1 MENKGVV
8 KSNITLSELS
18 SSTSRNKNVL
28 NHLRTEILEQKY
40 FLRTVLRIGEI
51 AERLQVSATPV
62 REALLQL
69 VSEGL
74 VDFEHQKGFAI
85 KLRSARSI
93 MELYK
98 LSEAIITSHLSL
110 LSSNEISELKGLNNV
125 SLHSLEH
132 EETIQFVENIYLCL
146 FDPKRNPESYR
157 IISRIVAC
165 THIVRREIFAIKSN
179 AEELLSIYQSIN
191 ASLIGKNNKDAITG
205 FQNAYESENK
215 YIECAIISLATR
227 HLV

>member
-1 MENKGVV
+1 MENKGGV
-8 KSNITLSELS
+8 KSNFTLADLS

-40 FLRTVLRIGEI
+40 LLRTVLRIGEI
-51 AERLQVSATPV
+51 AERMQVSATPV

-69 VSEGL
+69 VGEGL

-98 LSEAIITSHLSL
+98 LSEAIISSHLSL
-110 LSSNEISELKGLNNV
+110 MSSNETSELNGLNNV
-125 SLHSLEH
+125 SLLSLEH
-132 EETIQFVENIYLCL
+132 EETIQFVENIYLCI
-146 FDPKRNPESYR
+146 FDPKCNPESYR

-165 THIVRREIFAIKSN
+165 THIVRREIFASKSN
-179 AEELLSIYQSIN
+179 AEELLCIYQSIN
-191 ASLIGKNNKDAITG
+191 ASLIGKNHKDAIIG
-205 FQNAYESENK
+205 FQKAYKSESK
-215 YIECAIISLATR
+215 YIESAIISLATR
-227 HLV
+227 HLI